1 MDCRLILFDLD
12 GTLLDD
18 RKMLPEENAAA
29 LKEAASKGIEIV
41 PATGRM
47 FHVMPESVRSLP
59 FLHYAITI
67 NGAEILDI
75 KTHEA
80 ISRKEIPFETAE
92 RIFDEAEKLPVI
104 YDCYQDD
111 VGYSG
116 ISCFN
121 RIDEF
126 ITSKVYNDMIKGS
139 RIPLDDFRKT
149 MRERRKPFQ
158 KIQMFFKDQDL
169 RISEMKRLSSCYP
182 ELLFTSSMPMN
193 IEINIR
199 EANKGTALLF
209 LCRYLNIDVGSS
221 AAFGDNINDIDMI
234 KAAGTGIVM
243 GNGDAGT
250 KKAADFISK
259 SNAENGVAYAMH
271 ELGII

>member
-1 MDCRLILFDLD
+1 
-12 GTLLDD
+12 
-18 RKMLPEENAAA
+18 
-29 LKEAASKGIEIV
+29 
-41 PATGRM
+41 
-47 FHVMPESVRSLP
+47 
-59 FLHYAITI
+59 
-67 NGAEILDI
+67 
-75 KTHEA
+75 
-80 ISRKEIPFETAE
+80 
-92 RIFDEAEKLPVI
+92 
-104 YDCYQDD
+104 
-111 VGYSG
+111 
-116 ISCFN
+116 
-121 RIDEF
+121 
-126 ITSKVYNDMIKGS
+126 MIKGS